1 LPGITPSAIR
11 KAQAR
16 MWSAST
22 FSEGESMSALELSR
36 AAALI
41 SAWNRSIS

>member
-1 LPGITPSAIR
+1 MTPSAIR
-11 KAQAR
+11 KEQAR

-22 FSEGESMSALELSR
+22 FSDGESISASEVSR
-36 AAALI
+36 AAAFN